1 MTENAVSHPSAES
14 DQLRGRVAVI
24 TGASSGIG
32 AAAARLFTAQGAA
45 VVLMARRRERLD
57 DLVLSIEAAG
67 GRAVAFVGDVT
78 SAEDCERSVAVAVD
92 TYGHV
97 DLAFNNAGWAS
108 AGVDLHE
115 MAEADYRRTLEVNVT
130 GVWNCLRAQLPAML
144 AAGRGSVVNTS
155 SVAGTRAT
163 GASAAYI
170 AAKHAVVGLTRAA
183 AAEYGQRGIRVNA
196 LVVGSTRTEMMEE
209 VVARVPAL
217 EQVFLDESIQRRMA
231 HPSEVARPDGLGDQQ
246 GVVEPS
252 HRLVEE
258 VLGRPV
264 RRDGEGVLARGAPP
278 GQEHLGGGVL
288 VHVLVRH
295 GVRGA

>member
-1 MTENAVSHPSAES
+1 MSENAVSHPSAES
-14 DQLRGRVAVI
+14 SQLQGRVAVI

-45 VVLMARRRERLD
+45 VVLVARRKERLD

-67 GRAVAFVGDVT
+67 GRAVALAGDVT

-92 TYGHV
+92 TYGHL

-115 MAEADYRRTLEVNVT
+115 MTEADYRRTMEVNVT
-130 GVWNCLRAQLPAML
+130 GVWNCLQAQLPAML

-170 AAKHAVVGLTRAA
+170 AAKHAVLGLTRAA

-209 VVARVPAL
+209 VVARMPAL
-217 EQVFLDESIQRRMA
+217 EEVFLNESIQRRMA
-231 HPSEVARPDGLGDQQ
+231 HPSEVARVAAWLCGDSSSFVTGAAIPVDGGTT
-246 GVVEPS
+246 
-252 HRLVEE
+252 
-258 VLGRPV
+258 
-264 RRDGEGVLARGAPP
+264 AI
-278 GQEHLGGGVL
+278 
-288 VHVLVRH
+288 
-295 GVRGA
+295 